1 MGGGGGW
8 GVSFFSVFFFR
19 FVVFVG
25 VFLLGCCC
33 CFWGSVCVWVGGSMA
48 SSRGNFQL
56 HAYSATNDFN
66 NEGVT
71 LEIKMIVIFLRFV
84 KTILATLSK

>member
-1 MGGGGGW
+1 MGG
-8 GVSFFSVFFFR
+8 SV
-19 FVVFVG
+19 
-25 VFLLGCCC
+25 
-33 CFWGSVCVWVGGSMA
+33 A
-48 SSRGNFQL
+48 SSSGNFQL